1 MGIVNN
7 GIFSFGHNIIGGEI
21 IIEVEKIELGKNW
34 FIERLEGGI
43 WFLVD
48 KRDPEKAI
56 PFPALKVR
64 KGMHKGKILK
74 QILDANE
81 LLIAQSDIVQDVFPR
96 SF

>member
-1 MGIVNN
+1 MKNT
-7 GIFSFGHNIIGGEI
+7 
-21 IIEVEKIELGKNW
+21 EKIELGKNW
-34 FIERLEGGI
+34 FIERPEGSI
-43 WFLVD
+43 WYLVD
-48 KRDPEKAI
+48 KREPEKAI
-56 PFPALKVR
+56 PFPSLKAT